1 MPNDP
6 FPYGSNAEPIVPRH
20 DGVVVD
26 DNMLGEE
33 EMEYTEA
40 NWSPSK
46 KLQPK
51 MEAVVVAGA
60 LSTVIIAVLA
70 LAGVDV
76 PQTLAVA
83 LATLLVSAVGY
94 QRTE

>member
-1 MPNDP
+1 MPADP
-6 FPYGSNAEPIVPRH
+6 FPHGSHA
-20 DGVVVD
+20 
-26 DNMLGEE
+26 
-33 EMEYTEA
+33 
-40 NWSPSK
+40 PSK
-46 KLQPK
+46 DVRHSVVADDVQLGQDELVDVDPDWTSSKKPQPK
-51 MEAVVVAGA
+51 MEAVIVAGA

-70 LAGVDV
+70 LAGVDI

>member
-1 MPNDP
+1 MPADP
-6 FPYGSNAEPIVPRH
+6 FPYGSDTDPVEVRQ
-20 DGVVVD
+20 GVVAD
-26 DNMLGEE
+26 ENMLGQEE
-33 EMEYTEA
+33 LVDARED
-40 NWSPSK
+40 WSSSK
-46 KLQPK
+46 RLQPK
-51 MEAVVVAGA
+51 MEAVVVTGA
-60 LSTVIIAVLA
+60 LATVIIAVLA